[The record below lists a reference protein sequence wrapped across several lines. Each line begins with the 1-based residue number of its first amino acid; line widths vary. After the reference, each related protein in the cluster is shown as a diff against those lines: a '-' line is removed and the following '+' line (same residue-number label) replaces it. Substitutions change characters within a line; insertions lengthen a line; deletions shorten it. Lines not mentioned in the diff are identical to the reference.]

1 MSKNKKIT
9 NNIARKQTIDEN
21 IYKSEIELLRK
32 KYQELEG
39 ENKQNKEKL
48 SDMEK
53 INQALEEKISNNE
66 SSFCKFLININ
77 FLKVWVYFWSKN
89 FKRADFFYLVHFKLD
104 LNILHL
110 KKVLILSLVLV
121 EESSKEPLFNFYISS
136 LI

>member
-66 SSFCKFLININ
+66 SSFCKFFININ
-77 FLKVWVYFWSKN
+77 FLKVYFWYKN
-89 FKRADFFYLVHFKLD
+89 FKRAAF
-104 LNILHL
+104 
-110 KKVLILSLVLV
+110 
-121 EESSKEPLFNFYISS
+121 
-136 LI
+136 

>member
-66 SSFCKFLININ
+66 SSFCKFFININ
-77 FLKVWVYFWSKN
+77 FDVPIYFTYKSLKEPLYFLKVWV
-89 FKRADFFYLVHFKLD
+89 
-104 LNILHL
+104 
-110 KKVLILSLVLV
+110 
-121 EESSKEPLFNFYISS
+121 
-136 LI
+136 